1 MISKCSVVTV
11 EKQLTAVVK
20 AKVPFA
26 AIPQAQRAARAAI
39 DAGLPSLDTGA
50 RGLTCTRWLPPQGG
64 ALDME
69 MGTIVARRIEP
80 KGEIVPSELPAGRAV
95 HSVMT
100 GPFDGMG
107 AAWQRRCSNGS
118 RLRNSSPP
126 ASTGK
131 STARRQPIPAGR
143 KRTSTRCSHRISN

>member
-107 AAWQRRCSNGS
+107 AAWQT
-118 RLRNSSPP
+118 LFEWIQ
-126 ASTGK
+126 AEK
-131 STARRQPIPAGR
+131 LQPAGVNWEVYSPAPADPSR
-143 KRTSTRCSHRISN
+143 QETHLYALLA